1 MRSQVEELLLVVAA
15 HQDGARSTHDVEDAS
30 RIRPARDDIT
40 HENELISARE
50 GYPVEQLFELLP
62 ASVNVADDDRSL
74 RPTAERGRPLC
85 IALVRCACTA
95 GS

>member
-1 MRSQVEELLLVVAA
+1 MRSQVEELLFVVAA

-30 RIRPARDDIT
+30 RIRSARDDIA
-40 HENELISARE
+40 HENELISAGE

-62 ASVNVADDDRSL
+62 ASVNVSDDDRSF
-74 RPTAERGRPLC
+74 RPTAARARAPC
-85 IALVRCACTA
+85 NALVRCACTA